1 MERDEI
7 LREILSDPQI
17 IEEYDLSQSDIAD
30 LKANPPYKHKIADV
44 LGTIIN
50 ENDNHS
56 SATVIYKK
64 IKNIH
69 NI

>member
-50 ENDNHS
+50 ENDNHP
-56 SATVIYKK
+56 T
-64 IKNIH
+64 KN
-69 NI
+69 NSPK